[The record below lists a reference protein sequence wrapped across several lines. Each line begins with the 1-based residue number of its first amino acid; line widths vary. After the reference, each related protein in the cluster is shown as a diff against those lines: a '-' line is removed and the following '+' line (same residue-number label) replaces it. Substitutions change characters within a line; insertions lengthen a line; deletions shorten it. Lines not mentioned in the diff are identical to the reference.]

1 MKLLNLACNGCRL
14 PEPFINI
21 DILRTQ
27 LKLGTPERTNL
38 DAELN
43 YVEADLLKGIPF
55 PDNSCDGILISHFIE
70 HLDIKESVEL
80 LKDAYRVLVPNGYIF
95 VSVPDTS
102 YFRKVYND
110 DNKENAISLFGETI
124 NHWDVDGK
132 IVGPFEKFFDYALFH
147 HEHKQ
152 VLTEDSLWALM
163 VKSGFD
169 PQVVNDE
176 TEGDCYNLLKSGL
189 NRHKFSLILW
199 AVKK

>member
-38 DAELN
+38 DAESN

-55 PDNSCDGILISHFIE
+55 LDNSCDGILISHFIE
-70 HLDIKESVEL
+70 HLDIHESVEL
-80 LKDAYRVLVPNGYIF
+80 LKDAYRVLIPNGYII

-102 YFRKVYND
+102 YFRKVYNE
-110 DNKENAISLFGETI
+110 DNKENAVSLFGEPI
-124 NHWDVDGK
+124 NHWDIDGQ
-132 IVGPFEKFFDYALFH
+132 IVGPFNKFFDFALFH
-147 HEHKQ
+147 YEHKQ
-152 VLTEDSLWALM
+152 ILTTDSLWALM
-163 VKSGFD
+163 VKSGFN
-169 PQVVNDE
+169 PQSINNEIDAIP
-176 TEGDCYNLLKSGL
+176 YNLLKSAL
-189 NRHKFSLILW
+189 NRPKFSLILF

>member
-38 DAELN
+38 DAESN
-43 YVEADLLKGIPF
+43 YAEADLLNGIPF

-70 HLDIKESVEL
+70 HLDAKESVEL
-80 LKDAYRVLVPNGYIF
+80 LKEAYRVLTLGGYII

-110 DNKENAISLFGETI
+110 DNKENAISLFGEPI
-124 NHWDVDGK
+124 HHWDIDGK
-132 IVGPFEKFFDYALFH
+132 IVTFNKFFDFALFH

-152 VLTEDSLWALM
+152 LLTTDSLWALM

-169 PQVVNDE
+169 PHGINDE
-176 TEGDCYNLLKSGL
+176 IDADSYNLLKGAL
-189 NRHKFSLILW
+189 NRHKFSLTLW
-199 AVKK
+199 AIKKP

>member
-1 MKLLNLACNGCRL
+1 MKILNLACNGCRL

-38 DAELN
+38 DAESN

-70 HLDIKESVEL
+70 HLDIHESVEL
-80 LKDAYRVLVPNGYIF
+80 LKEAYRVLSPSGYII

-110 DNKENAISLFGETI
+110 DNKENAISLFGEPI
-124 NHWDVDGK
+124 NNWDIDGRTG
-132 IVGPFEKFFDYALFH
+132 GPFHKFFDFALFH

-152 VLTEDSLWALM
+152 ILTTDSLWALM

-169 PQVVNDE
+169 PQVISNGIEADS
-176 TEGDCYNLLKSGL
+176 YKLLKSAL

-199 AVKK
+199 AIKK